1 MQGQNS
7 GQLEECIG
15 SLDLSFQQPHKYQ
28 LLKMVFLIKKQ
39 GVERSNCVFQPGC
52 EIAAIKGRAMCLG
65 RHAEGECFPLTPYPT
80 LQPSSLLLA
89 TGMLLI

>member
-7 GQLEECIG
+7 GQLEESIG

-39 GVERSNCVFQPGC
+39 GVERSKCVFQPGRD
-52 EIAAIKGRAMCLG
+52 IAAIKGGAVCLEC
-65 RHAEGECFPLTPYPT
+65 HAEGACFP
-80 LQPSSLLLA
+80 
-89 TGMLLI
+89 